1 MKKYLIKDLSLID
14 KREEELPLSLSFF
27 EVIKVIA
34 PRLHIPP
41 LKKKVITENIQG
53 VGGSSL

>member
-41 LKKKVITENIQG
+41 FKTKVITKNTQG
-53 VGGSSL
+53 VGGSSI